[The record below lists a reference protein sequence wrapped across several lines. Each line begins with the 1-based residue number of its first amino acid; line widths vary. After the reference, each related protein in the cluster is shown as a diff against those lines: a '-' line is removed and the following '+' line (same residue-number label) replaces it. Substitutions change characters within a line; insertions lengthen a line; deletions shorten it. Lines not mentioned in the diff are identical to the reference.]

1 MKLNTD
7 NNNRIL
13 IRNGTVRDG
22 NALYKSDIL
31 ICGGIISKISKSI
44 NDNADFCFNAENMI
58 VSAGL
63 TDFHTH
69 IKGISPEHIGI
80 DYENISYPIGVTHL
94 IDASAEIGDINNVLN
109 SNVDISVL
117 ARVHIFGNKADF
129 TLTEEILEKYSDKV
143 IGLKVYLD
151 TSFTEVTDVRP
162 LAEICKYARKRN
174 LFVAVYS
181 LLSMVCLPTSFYQRS
196 ANHVYFYLFLNLRN
210 LLYLRVCGQE
220 VGLNTRGRE
229 KPCIQKKSIA
239 EHLKFTK
246 KPNP

>member
-44 NDNADFCFNAENMI
+44 SDNADFCFDAENMI
-58 VSAGL
+58 VSTGL

-80 DYENISYPIGVTHL
+80 DYENIFYPIGVTHL

-129 TLTEEILEKYSDKV
+129 TFEQH
-143 IGLKVYLD
+143 
-151 TSFTEVTDVRP
+151 P
-162 LAEICKYARKRN
+162 IC
-174 LFVAVYS
+174 
-181 LLSMVCLPTSFYQRS
+181 
-196 ANHVYFYLFLNLRN
+196 
-210 LLYLRVCGQE
+210 
-220 VGLNTRGRE
+220 
-229 KPCIQKKSIA
+229 
-239 EHLKFTK
+239 
-246 KPNP
+246 